1 MDYAFI
7 HNRIW
12 TRFGWY
18 YHPSEKS
25 KVGTIRNFLMQAN
38 GAEILRLACCNVLD
52 AGVKV
57 CAPVHDAILIEAP
70 IDELASAITTTQ
82 KEMGEASKIVLDGF
96 ELRTDAERWDYPE
109 RYSEQRGTETWNR
122 VMTLL
127 ERCENG

>member
-1 MDYAFI
+1 
-7 HNRIW
+7 
-12 TRFGWY
+12 
-18 YHPSEKS
+18 
-25 KVGTIRNFLMQAN
+25 MQAN
-38 GAEILRLACCNVLD
+38 GAEILRLACCMVLD

-82 KEMGEASKIVLDGF
+82 KAMGEASKIVLNGF
-96 ELRTDAERWDYPE
+96 ELRTDAERWTYPE
-109 RYSEQRGTETWNR
+109 RYSDRRGTEMWNR